1 MFTTLDTSFVTAA
14 ELVATQ
20 PPDLLRHSESVAGL
34 AARLSIAAGCSR
46 AEQERIRLGSLLHD
60 IGKQFIP
67 RSILEKEGRLTPAE
81 FARIQKHPWIGYT
94 YLNDFVSDAVILQTV
109 LYHHE
114 RWNGTGYPHGLKG
127 DHIPLEARICA
138 LADVWDALVSDRCYR
153 SAWNATQAMEL
164 IWAGAGS
171 LFDPMLASQFL
182 SIVEDQYLGAGAIA
196 APNRST
202 LPLPAPF
209 VPAGEPD
216 RGPET
221 HRPASQS

>member
-1 MFTTLDTSFVTAA
+1 MFTTSDTTYTNAA
-14 ELVATQ
+14 DLVLTQ
-20 PPDLLRHSESVAGL
+20 SPDLLRHSESVAAL
-34 AARLSIAAGCSR
+34 ASRLSIAAGCSP
-46 AEQERIRLGSLLHD
+46 AEQERVRLGSLLHD

-114 RWNGTGYPHGLKG
+114 RWNGTGYPYGLKG

-164 IWAGAGS
+164 IWAGADS
-171 LFDPMLASQFL
+171 LFDPLLAGQFL
-182 SIVEDQYLGAGAIA
+182 SIVEEQ
-196 APNRST
+196 T
-202 LPLPAPF
+202 LSAESSSLQGRPALPITPPF
-209 VPAGEPD
+209 VPVIVSSRHLSAQGDSLEN
-216 RGPET
+216 
-221 HRPASQS
+221 